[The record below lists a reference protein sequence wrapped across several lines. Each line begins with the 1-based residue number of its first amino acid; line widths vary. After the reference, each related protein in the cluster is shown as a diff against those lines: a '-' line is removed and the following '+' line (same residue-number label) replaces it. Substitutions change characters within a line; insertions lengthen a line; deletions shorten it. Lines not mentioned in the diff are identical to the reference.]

1 MVTDFKCPTNL
12 NVSFSFICPQV
23 IKPDLAFPF
32 ETAIQLS
39 IIGPYQ
45 LVSQLSGNFHDSKFK
60 SIPMANDVLS
70 CFTIIA
76 CFYTFDRGQR
86 SDIARHFNIM
96 PQLMCLIY
104 SLYRTI
110 ISGSPRNTN
119 PMNNNFIQ
127 LLYLTKIKGLAVY
140 NFIFI

>member
-45 LVSQLSGNFHDSKFK
+45 LVSQLSGNFHDSKFQ

-76 CFYTFDRGQR
+76 CFYTFDRDCA
-86 SDIARHFNIM
+86 SFNII

-104 SLYRTI
+104 SLCRTI

-119 PMNNNFIQ
+119 PMNTNLIQ
-127 LLYLTKIKGLAVY
+127 FLHLTKIKGLALY
-140 NFIFI
+140 NFI